1 MAKWTDAGENRV
13 LDILLGATPVDTTLY
28 LGLYQDV
35 AEPGETEAL
44 ADLTEPSGS
53 GYARIALSR
62 GSWSIVDDLATYAE
76 QTFTASGGDWGDITG
91 AFITDVASG
100 TSGDLIAVQSFAAAR
115 TINDGDSLKVTPKI
129 RAA

>member
-1 MAKWTDAGENRV
+1 MAKWVDEGENKV
-13 LDILLGATPVDTTLY
+13 LDILLGATPVDATLY

-35 AEPGETEAL
+35 TEPGE
-44 ADLTEPSGS
+44 ADGLVDITEPSGN

-76 QTFTASGGDWGDITG
+76 RTFTAGGGDWGDITG

-100 TSGDLIAVQSFAAAR
+100 TAGDLIAVQSFVATR
-115 TINDGDSLKVTPKI
+115 TINDGDSLKVIPKV